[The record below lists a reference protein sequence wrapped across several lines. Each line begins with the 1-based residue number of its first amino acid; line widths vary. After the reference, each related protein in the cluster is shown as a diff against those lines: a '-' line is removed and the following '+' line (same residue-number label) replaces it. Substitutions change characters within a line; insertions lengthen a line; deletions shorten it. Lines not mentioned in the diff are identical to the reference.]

1 ELTSNVDAIHPHI
14 FAADNLTS
22 QRPPGDFPVQC
33 HGRDF
38 RPGKGYWKTHPEGF
52 VRLGKAERLLPI
64 GNTLMYRR
72 YLYDFPV
79 YPIAN
84 LWRDVLMTGFSEEK
98 VYVVQSS
105 LKIVERCILMTTDP
119 GDLV

>member
-1 ELTSNVDAIHPHI
+1 M
-14 FAADNLTS
+14 
-22 QRPPGDFPVQC
+22 
-33 HGRDF
+33 
-38 RPGKGYWKTHPEGF
+38 
-52 VRLGKAERLLPI
+52 

-72 YLYDFPV
+72 YMNDFPV

-105 LKIVERCILMTTDP
+105 SKIVARCILMATDP
-119 GDLV
+119 GDLVLDPTCGSGTTCLRRRTVGPPLDYR